1 MKERRDAGKPRC
13 RIGWIQERRDA
24 RDEGC
29 KFGSE
34 MALNKKRIILILNFS
49 DTIAF
54 TDSIDT
60 HFTSSATLIRDH
72 VQFKNMQEFNFRIK
86 VKYAAVQFEVLWE

>member
-13 RIGWIQERRDA
+13 RIGWIQESRDA

-34 MALNKKRIILILNFS
+34 MALNKKTIILILNFS

-54 TDSIDT
+54 TDT
-60 HFTSSATLIRDH
+60 HFTTSATLSRDH
-72 VQFKNMQEFNFRIK
+72 IVQFKNMQEFNFRIK